1 MSLYYFDASALVK
14 HYVLEPGSTWV
25 RALID
30 RLDPDTRERIN
41 TVLIAEVSLVEVAAA
56 LAISERTGRIH
67 RRHRDQECDSFLD
80 DADRLYG
87 LLPVLSEDFY
97 VAAELTQQ
105 HPLKAYDAVQL
116 AVALRYRQVLARYK
130 LALTFVSGDGQL
142 LAAAAAEGLAVDNPF
157 DHAVPADTPGAQVP
171 SSPKK

>member
-14 HYVLEPGSTWV
+14 RHVLEPGSTWV

-30 RLDPDTRERIN
+30 CLDPKTGKRIN

-56 LAISERTGRIH
+56 LAVVERTGRIN
-67 RRHRDQECDSFLD
+67 RRHRDHEYDHFLD

-87 LLPVLSEDFY
+87 LLPVLNEDFY
-97 VAAELTQQ
+97 MAAELTQQ

-116 AVALRYRQVLARYK
+116 AVALRYRQIPARYE
-130 LALTFVSGDGQL
+130 LALTFVSGDDQL
-142 LAAAAAEGLAVDNPF
+142 LAAAEAEGLMVDNPF
-157 DHAVPADTPGAQVP
+157 DHVVPADMP
-171 SSPKK
+171 SMTNEK

>member
-14 HYVLEPGSTWV
+14 RYVLEPGSTWV

-30 RLDPDTRERIN
+30 RVNPDTGERVN

-67 RRHRDQECDSFLD
+67 RWHRDQECDRFLD

-87 LLPVLSEDFY
+87 LLPVFSEDFL
-97 VAAELTQQ
+97 VLT
-105 HPLKAYDAVQL
+105 DSV
-116 AVALRYRQVLARYK
+116 
-130 LALTFVSGDGQL
+130 VSR
-142 LAAAAAEGLAVDNPF
+142 
-157 DHAVPADTPGAQVP
+157 
-171 SSPKK
+171 

>member
-30 RLDPDTRERIN
+30 RLDPETGKRIN

-56 LAISERTGRIH
+56 LAILERTGRIH
-67 RRHRDQECDSFLD
+67 QRHRDHGYDRFLD

-87 LLPVLSEDFY
+87 LLPVLNEDLY
-97 VAAELTQQ
+97 TAAELTQQ

-116 AVALRYRQVLARYK
+116 AVALRYRQVPARYE
-130 LALTFVSGDGQL
+130 LALTFVSGDAQL
-142 LAAAAAEGLAVDNPF
+142 LAAAEAEALVVDNPF
-157 DHAVPADTPGAQVP
+157 DHVAPTDMPNI
-171 SSPKK
+171 SRSKF